1 MDKAQLEKV
10 IRSGKIGII
19 PTDTIYGLVGL
30 ALTPSVVEKIYQ
42 LKKRDRSKPM
52 IILISNTQDLKV
64 FNIKIEKATIEILK
78 KYWPGP
84 TSVILPCRNKKF
96 EYLHRGTDTL
106 AFRVPDKADLQILL
120 TKTGPVVAPSANI
133 ANEPPATNIN
143 QAKKYFQDKVD
154 FYVDEGEISNK
165 PSKLIALKDGK
176 VEVWRK

>member
-1 MDKAQLEKV
+1 MDRAHLEKA
-10 IRSGKIGII
+10 IGSGKIGVI

-30 ALTPSVVEKIYQ
+30 ALNPSAVERIYR

-52 IILISNTQDLKV
+52 IILISHMQDLKV
-64 FNIKIEKATIEILK
+64 FNIKIEKATIEILN

-84 TSVILPCRNKKF
+84 TSIILPCRNKKF

-106 AFRVPDKADLQILL
+106 AFRMPDKADLQLLL

-133 ANEPPATNIN
+133 ENQPPAINIVE
-143 QAKKYFQDKVD
+143 AKKYFQNKVD
-154 FYVDEGEISNK
+154 FYVNEGEISNR

-176 VEVWRK
+176 VEVLRK